1 MSFVRFRFSPT
12 GSFSTPIN
20 RLKVIPSDQPVRPR
34 FRNGSDVFLTPS
46 STPKTPASW
55 PPRPDSTGLRPTCV
69 AGHVVSIFPRNA
81 YNGHQ
86 TPCRDPVVMSPCP
99 SWNVF
104 MALEHE
110 GDVDFDFR
118 QAGSYILKRSVNVN
132 SLKIEK
138 QWLNKGK
145 TIVRKDTNKRKMLKR
160 ERAN

>member
-46 STPKTPASW
+46 STLKTPSSW
-55 PPRPDSTGLRPTCV
+55 PPRPDSTGLRPTCA
-69 AGHVVSIFPRNA
+69 AGHVVSIFPLNA

-104 MALEHE
+104 LAFEHE
-110 GDVDFDFR
+110 GDVDFEFR
-118 QAGSYILKRSVNVN
+118 QGGSYILKRSVFSKSWAFLIFPPNLKWVN
-132 SLKIEK
+132 TQKRPIFGKKLKCA
-138 QWLNKGK
+138 
-145 TIVRKDTNKRKMLKR
+145 RD
-160 ERAN
+160 